1 MKIWKKAVQYF
12 KNKKRKKQKMSTE
25 KASGPQLNS
34 LRDNFNELVSKKRMV
49 GSTKRVIWKSKRR
62 FGNI

>member
-1 MKIWKKAVQYF
+1 
-12 KNKKRKKQKMSTE
+12 MSAS

-34 LRDNFNELVSKKRMV
+34 LRDNYNELVSKKRLA
-49 GSTKRVIWKSKRR
+49 GNTKRVIWQSKRR

>member
-1 MKIWKKAVQYF
+1 
-12 KNKKRKKQKMSTE
+12 MSPNR
-25 KASGPQLNS
+25 ASGPQLNS

-49 GSTKRVIWKSKRR
+49 GSTKRVAWQAKRR

>member
-1 MKIWKKAVQYF
+1 
-12 KNKKRKKQKMSTE
+12 MSTE
-25 KASGPQLNS
+25 KASGPQLNQ

-49 GSTKRVIWKSKRR
+49 GSTKRVIWKYKRR